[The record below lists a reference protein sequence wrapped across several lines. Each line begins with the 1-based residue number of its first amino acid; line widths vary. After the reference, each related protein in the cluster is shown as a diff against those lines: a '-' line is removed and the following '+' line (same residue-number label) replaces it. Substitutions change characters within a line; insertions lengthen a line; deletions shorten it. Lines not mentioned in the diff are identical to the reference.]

1 MYKYLEFINS
11 LGKKIKRPVFTASDF
26 TYDEYV
32 GVKYLET
39 ATFET
44 KLPAENTTQK
54 GWSSIYTYRP
64 ISGLAVP
71 FNLISNTSEDVGV
84 KQIFYQIQ
92 SNETYKLSDNF
103 TIRLKS
109 LYYITAEKASS
120 DNDYFYFSVDIIPLI
135 KVLDSEDNDILAQ
148 SDLTATNS
156 AISLLDNAP
165 WYQENI
171 YPSLD
176 LLYNLG
182 WYVANNAL
190 SIYGG
195 YVEYTEDES
204 YYVSDHVFLL
214 DRITYIAYDLIF
226 KSNTEFTIK
235 PKFTLTDRP
244 TLLFYAQQLE
254 SYNYNQTG
262 TPIYIGSSTD
272 ASLFYGDRP
281 YSYDCL
287 WFSLSKEVNLFES
300 DTNETDDN
308 DEVSDSAGAIN
319 STGGG
324 GGDFDDT
331 SDPIDIPTP
340 STTNPALRSGL
351 IRMWKISASELSNL
365 VEFLWDDS
373 VIATLLKLFSNPL
386 NCICNLMTFPYN
398 VSAEGSVTEI
408 RLLDMNTGVN
418 ATPDVY
424 AGDQI
429 DCGSI
434 NVNEYFGNFLD
445 YDTNVTIFLPF
456 IGLKPLN
463 INDVM
468 DSNIHLVYNVD
479 NQTGECVAFLKCNKF
494 NQQVNSVL
502 YSWTGNMGVQLPI
515 NARDVST
522 QYLALLNSAAQMTAG
537 NYIGA
542 TNTFVNG
549 IKPTIEKGGRM
560 DSNAGNISVLKPYL
574 IIERPIWQKPTN
586 YAVQQG
592 EISNLWESIS
602 SLTGFVKFVDIN
614 VESSTATD
622 AEKEKIKDLLT
633 EGIII

>member
-11 LGKKIKRPVFTASDF
+11 LGKKIKRPVFTTSDY

-44 KLPAENTTQK
+44 KLPAENVTQK
-54 GWSSIYTYRP
+54 GWSSIYTYKN
-64 ISGLAVP
+64 INSLAVP
-71 FNLISNTSEDVGV
+71 FNIISNTSSDVGV
-84 KQIFYQIQ
+84 WQLFYQSQ
-92 SNETYKLSDNF
+92 SNESYELPGNF
-103 TIRLKS
+103 TIYLKS
-109 LYYITAEKASS
+109 LYYIKAEKDS
-120 DNDYFYFSVDIIPLI
+120 DSNDYFFFHIHIVPLI
-135 KVLDSEDNDILAQ
+135 KILDSEDNDILAQ
-148 SDLTATNS
+148 ANLTTVNGS
-156 AISLLDNAP
+156 ITLLDNAS
-165 WYQENI
+165 WYQEHE

-182 WYVANNAL
+182 WYTSNSAL
-190 SIYGG
+190 SIFGG
-195 YVEYTEDES
+195 RVEYTENES
-204 YYVSDHVFLL
+204 YYVSEHTPLL
-214 DRITYIAYDLIF
+214 DRFTYVSYDLIF
-226 KSNTEFTIK
+226 NSNTEFTIK
-235 PKFTLTDRP
+235 PKFRVTDKP

-262 TPIYIGSSTD
+262 TPIYIGSSTYP
-272 ASLFYGDRP
+272 SLYYGDRP

-287 WFSLSKEVNLFES
+287 WFSLSEEVNLFES

-308 DEVSDSAGAIN
+308 DEVSDSAGATN

-324 GGDFDDT
+324 GGDFDDS

-468 DSNIHLVYNVD
+468 DSNIHLVYNFV
-479 NQTGECVAFLKCNKF
+479 QSILKR
-494 NQQVNSVL
+494 L
-502 YSWTGNMGVQLPI
+502 HI
-515 NARDVST
+515 H
-522 QYLALLNSAAQMTAG
+522 LAG
-537 NYIGA
+537 
-542 TNTFVNG
+542 
-549 IKPTIEKGGRM
+549 KK
-560 DSNAGNISVLKPYL
+560 
-574 IIERPIWQKPTN
+574 
-586 YAVQQG
+586 
-592 EISNLWESIS
+592 
-602 SLTGFVKFVDIN
+602 
-614 VESSTATD
+614 
-622 AEKEKIKDLLT
+622 
-633 EGIII
+633 